1 MWLTDDGSWAAA
13 EADFQRFYNLNL
25 RVEVDE
31 FHGSCVSRL
40 WNLMFH
46 MPGEGAWGS
55 FMRERTVKTNSRV
68 ASVSDLDAVMRGI
81 SK

>member
-13 EADFQRFYNLNL
+13 EADFQRFYSLNL
-25 RVEVDE
+25 RVEVDRC
-31 FHGSCVSRL
+31 CVSRL

-55 FMRERTVKTNSRV
+55 FMRERTVKSNSRV

>member
-13 EADFQRFYNLNL
+13 EADFQRFYSLNL